1 MKKIINTMLALA
13 LAAFTFSGCSDV
25 PEPYSQP
32 VANPEAVATGTG
44 TLTDPFNCV
53 AANAAA
59 KKLGSGGTSTDN
71 YYIKGKVVSIKSNY
85 GSDSYGSA
93 TFYISDDGTTSNQ
106 FYVYRAYYLN
116 NVKYTSGDV
125 PAVGD
130 TVIICGKITNY
141 NGTYETSQNAAYLYS
156 LNGKGGSS
164 VDPTPSGD
172 VKGTGTQADPYN
184 AAGAIAAANKLAADA
199 KSTDN
204 VYIKGK
210 VVSVKEN
217 YTTQYGNAT
226 FYISDDG
233 TATTQFTVFRA
244 LYLGNAKYTSGDL
257 LKAGDDV
264 VVCGKLTN
272 YSGKTPETV
281 TGEAYLYSLNGKTE
295 GSGTTDPTDPTTP
308 TTSNMTRTVA
318 DNVVTL
324 TDASKTA
331 TTNITADIATFGF
344 TDKASIDGLSY
355 TLTDGTKISF
365 SKGEGSNAPT
375 FYTATKGARIY
386 ANNTITIVGAK
397 KIAKVIITCDV
408 YSGNTYIGND
418 TLYGSNSGNT
428 LTIVNKNSSNSGGIQ
443 MRPQTIQIFYA
454 E

>member
-13 LAAFTFSGCSDV
+13 LAAFTFSSCSDV

-44 TLTDPFNCV
+44 TLADPFNCV

-71 YYIKGKVVSIKSNY
+71 YYIKGIVSSVKSNY

-93 TFYISDDGTTSNQ
+93 TFYISDDGTTNNQ

-116 NVKYTSGDV
+116 NVKYTSGDL

-156 LNGKGGSS
+156 LNGKGGST
-164 VDPTPSGD
+164 TPVTPGVAS
-172 VKGTGTQADPYN
+172 GTGTQTDPYN
-184 AAGAIAAANKLAADA
+184 AVAITNIAKKLATGET
-199 KSTDN
+199 STDT
-204 VYIKGK
+204 YYFKGK
-210 VVSVKEN
+210 VVSIKEN
-217 YTTQYGNAT
+217 YTTQYGNAA

-233 TATTQFTVFRA
+233 TSSNEFYVYRA
-244 LYLGNAKYTSGDL
+244 LYLENAKYTSGDV
-257 LKAGDDV
+257 LKEGDDV
-264 VVCGKLTN
+264 IVCGKITN
-272 YSGKTPETV
+272 YNGTYETV
-281 TGEAYLYSLNGKTE
+281 QNGAYLYSLNGVTK
-295 GSGTTDPTDPTTP
+295 GSGSGDTGGTT

-331 TTNITADIATFGF
+331 TTNITADIATFGY
-344 TDKASIDGLSY
+344 TDKQVIDGQSY

-365 SKGEGSNAPT
+365 SKGEGSSAPT

-386 ANNTITIVGAK
+386 ANNVITIVGAK
-397 KIAKVIITCDV
+397 KIAKVIITCDA
-408 YSGNTYIGND
+408 YNGTTYIGNE

-428 LTIVNKNSSNSGGIQ
+428 LTIVNKNTTSTGGTQ
-443 MRPQTIQIFYA
+443 LRAQTIQIFYA